1 MPRTG
6 GAQGPGLPAV
16 AAEITRTE
24 ADGALVAPPDFKSG
38 REAAMSPGGSIPSR
52 FRQPF
57 PNLMKCLSGVLGR
70 FFREPGRSF
79 RSVPDHATEPR
90 LAGGFRSAASEG
102 GSVRGSPC
110 GEPTRLRLTSL
121 RPRSFGLLRR

>member
-6 GAQGPGLPAV
+6 GAQGPGSPAV

-52 FRQPF
+52 FRHPF
-57 PNLMKCLSGVLGR
+57 PNLMNILIGC
-70 FFREPGRSF
+70 
-79 RSVPDHATEPR
+79 PR
-90 LAGGFRSAASEG
+90 AFLQGTGTLF
-102 GSVRGSPC
+102 
-110 GEPTRLRLTSL
+110 
-121 RPRSFGLLRR
+121 